1 MDIKRKKKRK
11 TLNIVSKE
19 TNKRRLKH
27 GNLCICVESSEECF
41 QVQKSEISKNNLLMW
56 KNIAAKKKDT

>member
-1 MDIKRKKKRK
+1 MDIKRNKKRK
-11 TLNIVSKE
+11 TLNIVSEE

-27 GNLCICVESSEECF
+27 GNLCICVKSSEECF